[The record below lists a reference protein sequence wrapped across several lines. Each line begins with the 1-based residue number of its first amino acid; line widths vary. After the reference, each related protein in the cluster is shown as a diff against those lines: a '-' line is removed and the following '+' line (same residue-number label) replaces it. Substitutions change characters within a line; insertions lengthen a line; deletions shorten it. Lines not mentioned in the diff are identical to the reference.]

1 MSPEQEAAA
10 TRRVMR
16 YYERLHKDVVLLVDA
31 LQKTEPTG
39 SFVDKAT
46 FKTKKD
52 GTMQVSYHVRPTQL
66 IIEADGRRF
75 KLRLEELHNSGGFS
89 QSTLN

>member
-1 MSPEQEAAA
+1 MNPEQEAAA
-10 TRRVMR
+10 TRRVMKH
-16 YYERLHKDVVLLVDA
+16 YERLHKDLVQLVEA

-39 SFVDKAT
+39 NFVDKGT
-46 FKTKKD
+46 FKTKNH
-52 GTMQVSYHVRPTQL
+52 GTVQVSYRVRPTQL
-66 IIEADGRRF
+66 IIEANGRRF